1 MTDQSNLTRA
11 EILAMTPDQLRL
23 AVAEYVFNASWS
35 HGDGSVGSPLDLLQF
50 QDGAVVAYRYYS
62 DVNYTMCVP
71 DYPRDI
77 AAAWTVHK
85 LMSVQIFSKRKRY
98 FDELHHLVSKRMSV
112 DLLVSWPDIF
122 AHVEPEDFSRAAL
135 ITVSEAANG

>member
-1 MTDQSNLTRA
+1 METNLTRT

-23 AVAEYVFNASWS
+23 AVAEYAMGLSIVVNDSEGGNVKFP
-35 HGDGSVGSPLDLLQF
+35 DGQYYYVGSHYYIDSLLKMP
-50 QDGAVVAYRYYS
+50 QDI
-62 DVNYTMCVP
+62 P

-77 AAAWTVHK
+77 SAAWMMHK
-85 LMSVQIFSKRKRY
+85 LACGWIFSKRHRY

-122 AHVEPEDFSRAAL
+122 AHVEPEDFC
-135 ITVSEAANG
+135 